1 MKKIFFI
8 LCVTMCPQLVHGQ
21 QQEEKRVSEEKQQI
35 TLPQEQSPTSNRPR
49 VEPPRPP
56 VVIDRPTPRPPI
68 IVDSW
73 ANRNYPNPWVQLQME
88 YMRQRRL
95 EEQVRPVNREF
106 RRDEVPPRR
115 RLTDKQRQQLLAARI
130 EYLKKVEYILR
141 NR

>member
-1 MKKIFFI
+1 MKKILFM
-8 LCVTMCPQLVHGQ
+8 LGVGLLPHTAYGQ

-68 IVDSW
+68 IIDSW
-73 ANRNYPNPWVQLQME
+73 ANRNYPSPWAQLQME
-88 YMRQRRL
+88 YMRQRRF

-106 RRDEVPPRR
+106 RRDEAPPRR